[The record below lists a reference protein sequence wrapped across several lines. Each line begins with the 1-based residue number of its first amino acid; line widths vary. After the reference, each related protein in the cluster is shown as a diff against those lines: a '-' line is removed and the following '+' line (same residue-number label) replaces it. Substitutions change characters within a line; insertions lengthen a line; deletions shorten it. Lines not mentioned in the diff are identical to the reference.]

1 MLKNSHQRA
10 GLAHRNTLTVFQ
22 MSSSLSWSD
31 ASYSLSISVF
41 LSLSPPHTYL
51 LYAHVYVCFNVCSCV
66 SIQSVQ
72 TLSSGCDPDLPHLIG
87 GEWNES
93 LYLCSGRDSSLS
105 GLAGTNSLSMCGLPV
120 AADLAARHCD
130 WLPLA
135 VAGALMCCEP
145 L

>member
-87 GEWNES
+87 GEWTED
-93 LYLCSGRDSSLS
+93 LYLCSGRDSFC
-105 GLAGTNSLSMCGLPV
+105 LAWQAPIACLC
-120 AADLAARHCD
+120 AACLLQLIWQRGI
-130 WLPLA
+130 
-135 VAGALMCCEP
+135 VAGCP
-145 L
+145 